1 MKPLAYIRHKYTGD
15 FYKYVRE
22 TVGDTSTLKY
32 YFVGN
37 VALTAGIDKTGRMT
51 IRTDQPVAVGSLIA
65 NIKVL
70 IAEIKIDWKTG
81 DENRTLELIFK
92 LILELAR
99 LLVIS
104 QPKDNQPM
112 VQVHVAMDGLLLDFE
127 PQWFLI
133 W

>member
-1 MKPLAYIRHKYTGD
+1 MKPLAYIRHKYSGD

-65 NIKVL
+65 NIK
-70 IAEIKIDWKTG
+70 DSDG
-81 DENRTLELIFK
+81 N
-92 LILELAR
+92 LILDDTIWQISNLEPVLNAFNSVESYR
-99 LLVIS
+99 LRAVKFQGTI
-104 QPKDNQPM
+104 
-112 VQVHVAMDGLLLDFE
+112 
-127 PQWFLI
+127 
-133 W
+133 